1 MFFDENSSIVRSF
14 VFLIKQGRRKLS
26 DVPPLYNLYDVVKS
40 IVEPEPIEEQE
51 EPVDETEEVVVEEEP
66 IGDAGE

>member
-14 VFLIKQGRRKLS
+14 VFLIRQGRRKLS

-40 IVEPEPIEEQE
+40 IVEPEPEPEPAE
-51 EPVDETEEVVVEEEP
+51 EPVEDPEEP
-66 IGDAGE
+66 IEEPEGDAGV